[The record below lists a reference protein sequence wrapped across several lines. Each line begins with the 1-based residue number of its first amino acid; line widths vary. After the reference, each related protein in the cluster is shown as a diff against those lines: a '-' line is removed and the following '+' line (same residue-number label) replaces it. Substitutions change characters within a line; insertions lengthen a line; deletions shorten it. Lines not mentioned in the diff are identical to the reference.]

1 MPGTPTR
8 GRCHTEGGV
17 ASHWTRPQSS
27 QVRDRTGGGA
37 QLPIRQ
43 PPKGAGLHGA
53 RGRGSALDT
62 PTRTPKWAGLKALTR
77 GRGFTVNTCQRG
89 GATERKGAWLRLLV
103 PTKGRGYI
111 AQGGVAS
118 WGRGRRW
125 GVTSEGKAWLQ
136 GAWPY
141 REGVASWGRGHKG
154 GRGVGWG
161 VASRGRG
168 FKGAWLHGGGGVSG
182 HAPSRP
188 DPHLGSTDPIE
199 LVPAPWIWGEP
210 PWPWI

>member
-27 QVRDRTGGGA
+27 QVRDGGGGA
-37 QLPIRQ
+37 RLPIRQ

-103 PTKGRGYI
+103 PTKGRGYV
-111 AQGGVAS
+111 AQ
-118 WGRGRRW
+118 
-125 GVTSEGKAWLQ
+125 
-136 GAWPY
+136 
-141 REGVASWGRGHKG
+141 
-154 GRGVGWG
+154 
-161 VASRGRG
+161 
-168 FKGAWLHGGGGVSG
+168 GAWLHFGHTHKGIALCKNMGAWLCIQKPAKGRGFAPFWPRPPCWGSAPPCPPPWAGRSAIGCGASRGGGAAAARGARWTKTYVGGGGEQ
-182 HAPSRP
+182 P
-188 DPHLGSTDPIE
+188 
-199 LVPAPWIWGEP
+199 
-210 PWPWI
+210 

>member
-1 MPGTPTR
+1 MEGAELPGAGPSAVPSSLLEERDYRGCGFTGR
-8 GRCHTEGGV
+8 GRGLEHQGAGLRGGGVTREAGLDSGGV
-17 ASHWTRPQSS
+17 A
-27 QVRDRTGGGA
+27 VRGVA
-37 QLPIRQ
+37 LQ
-43 PPKGAGLHGA
+43 
-53 RGRGSALDT
+53 RGRGLDST
-62 PTRTPKWAGLKALTR
+62 
-77 GRGFTVNTCQRG
+77 
-89 GATERKGAWLRLLV
+89 
-103 PTKGRGYI
+103 
-111 AQGGVAS
+111 QGGVAS